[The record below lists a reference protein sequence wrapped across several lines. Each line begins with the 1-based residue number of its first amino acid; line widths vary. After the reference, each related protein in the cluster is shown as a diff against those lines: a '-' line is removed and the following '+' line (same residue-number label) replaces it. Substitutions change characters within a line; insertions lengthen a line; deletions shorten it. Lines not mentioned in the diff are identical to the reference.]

1 MTVAREALVLP
12 AVFLTVLLLGAL
24 RIADSVVLVPP
35 SPFALVL
42 GALLLRVVVQS
53 GALDPGRLL
62 SSSRPGL
69 ANLNGTVVIAALWAA
84 AAQVIAVLIPESGV
98 PQLAFNV
105 FFFVMLLNTAAAS
118 PDRHQLF
125 RSLGVT
131 LGAAFVLKFVVLYQ
145 LSAPGA
151 GALKRGLQAIL
162 DTVTLGALIQE
173 VPHPIAAYIALLVL
187 VLFLIGLFLL
197 PPREA
202 FPRLEGLQRP
212 TFSPGPPG
220 LPGRPSPPGPAGL
233 PGS

>member
-24 RIADSVVLVPP
+24 RIADTIVLVPP

-69 ANLNGTVVIAALWAA
+69 ANLNGPSCSPRCGRPPRRS
-84 AAQVIAVLIPESGV
+84 IAVLIPESGV

-105 FFFVMLLNTAAAS
+105 FFFILLLNTAAAS
-118 PDRHQLF
+118 PDRHQLL

-162 DTVTLGALIQE
+162 DAVTLGALIQE
-173 VPHPIAAYIALLVL
+173 VPHPITAYIALLVWCC
-187 VLFLIGLFLL
+187 
-197 PPREA
+197 
-202 FPRLEGLQRP
+202 
-212 TFSPGPPG
+212 S
-220 LPGRPSPPGPAGL
+220 
-233 PGS
+233 